1 MIVSFA
7 SSKGGVGKSTTCAAI
22 AAKWAEEGRRVL
34 VLDLDLNQTV
44 ARWAKKA
51 AMPGLDAVALAPDE
65 FSGLFRERAGDYD
78 HVLIDLAGTREATLL
93 KAMARS
99 DLVIIPAQASEPDLR
114 EALVIIDDIRDVIE
128 AGADGVQYR
137 LLLTK
142 LFPLPTRVTEFAHR
156 EIARHKIARFKTG
169 LVERAQYREMFLTGK
184 APTVAEPKGKAAH
197 EIMALAGEIEAIGA
211 ERAASKSG
219 RSQREQSQPGRAKPS
234 QSRRDRSEKG
244 RAA

>member
-1 MIVSFA
+1 MILSFA

-22 AAKWAEEGRRVL
+22 AAKLAQDGDRVL

-51 AMPGLDAVALAPDE
+51 QLPGLDAMAIAPDA
-65 FSGLFRERAGDYD
+65 FTPTFRARAGDFD

-114 EALVIIDDIRDVIE
+114 EALVIIDDIADVIE
-128 AGADGVQYR
+128 AGAQDLKYR

-142 LFPLPTRVTEFAHR
+142 LFPLPTRVTMFAHR
-156 EIARHKIARFKTG
+156 EIARHGMARFRTG
-169 LVERAQYREMFLTGK
+169 LIERAQYREMFLTGK
-184 APTVAEPKGKAAH
+184 APTLAEPKGKAAR
-197 EIMALAGEIEAIGA
+197 EILALCAEIDAILGRTGKA
-211 ERAASKSG
+211 SG
-219 RSQREQSQPGRAKPS
+219 RS
-234 QSRRDRSEKG
+234 G

>member
-7 SSKGGVGKSTTCAAI
+7 SSKGGVGKSTTCAAV
-22 AAKWAEEGRRVL
+22 AAKWAQDGRSVL
-34 VLDLDLNQTV
+34 VLDIDLNQTV

-51 AMPGLDAVALAPDE
+51 NMSSLEAIALAPDD
-65 FSGLFRERAGDYD
+65 FSAVFRNKAGRFD

-99 DLVIIPAQASEPDLR
+99 DLVVIPAQASEPDLR
-114 EALVIIDDIRDVIE
+114 EALVIIDDIRDVVE
-128 AGADGVQYR
+128 AGASGVQYR

-142 LFPLPTRVTEFAHR
+142 LFPLPTRVTAFAHR
-156 EIARHKIARFKTG
+156 EIARHDMARFKTG

-197 EIMALAGEIEAIGA
+197 EIRALCNEIEVIG
-211 ERAASKSG
+211 SPKSNA
-219 RSQREQSQPGRAKPS
+219 RTKA
-234 QSRRDRSEKG
+234 G

>member
-1 MIVSFA
+1 LIVSFA
-7 SSKGGVGKSTTCAAI
+7 SSKGGVGKSTTCAAL
-22 AAKWAEEGRRVL
+22 AAKLAIDGDRVL

-51 AMPGLDAVALAPDE
+51 GLETLESIAVPPE
-65 FSGLFRERAGDYD
+65 QFTTIFREKTGRVDTTGFD

-114 EALVIIDDIRDVIE
+114 EALVVIDDVKDVVE
-128 AGADGVQYR
+128 AGAKHVQYR

-142 LFPLPTRVTEFAHR
+142 LFPLPTRVTLFAHR
-156 EIARHKIARFKTG
+156 EIKRHNMDRFTTG
-169 LVERAQYREMFLTGK
+169 LVERSAYREMFLTGN
-184 APTVAEPKGKAAH
+184 APTAAEPKGKAAR
-197 EIMALAGEIEAIGA
+197 EIEALADEI
-211 ERAASKSG
+211 
-219 RSQREQSQPGRAKPS
+219 RSIVMESQA
-234 QSRRDRSEKG
+234 G

>member
-1 MIVSFA
+1 MILSFA

-22 AAKWAEEGRRVL
+22 AAKLAQDGDRVL

-44 ARWAKKA
+44 ARWARKA
-51 AMPGLDAVALAPDE
+51 NLPGLEAVAIAPE
-65 FSGLFRERAGDYD
+65 AFSPTFREKAGQFD

-114 EALVIIDDIRDVIE
+114 EALVIIDDIRDVVE
-128 AGADGVQYR
+128 AGAKRLQYR

-142 LFPLPTRVTEFAHR
+142 LFPLPTRVTLFAHD
-156 EIARHKIARFKTG
+156 EIERHNIARFTAS

-184 APTVAEPKGKAAH
+184 APTVAAPNGKAAS
-197 EIMALAGEIEAIGA
+197 EIVALCDEIDAILGRKA
-211 ERAASKSG
+211 PGKSVSKSANNAAREVVKNALKNERAA
-219 RSQREQSQPGRAKPS
+219 
-234 QSRRDRSEKG
+234 
-244 RAA
+244 